1 MNRNM
6 TIGGHVVGASLAL
19 ALMGGAS
26 SALAAPITFFGEDP
40 TTAGVLGPNSSQ
52 ARTDFLSNLT
62 GVGNEDFES
71 FAAGSNS
78 PLSLSFPGSGG
89 TLGASLTGTGEISD
103 SPGYGR
109 FATSGTNYWE
119 VSTGSFVIDFLDPV
133 SAFGFNGIDIGD
145 FVTDQMVL
153 KLTNTLGETSE
164 LTVPHTLGIG
174 NYDRAT
180 LFFGFYDLAQAFTS
194 IEFTNAG
201 GGDVFAFDDM
211 VIGDAE
217 QVTPTPVPE
226 PATLALLGLG
236 LLGLGARR
244 RLFSRSA

>member
-26 SALAAPITFFGEDP
+26 SALAAPITFFGED
-40 TTAGVLGPNSSQ
+40 TSTAGVLGTNSAQ
-52 ARTDFLSNLT
+52 ARTDFLANLT

-71 FAAGSNS
+71 FFSGSSS
-78 PLSLSFPGSGG
+78 PLNLSFPGSSGSLSA
-89 TLGASLTGTGEISD
+89 TLTGTGVIAG
-103 SPGYGR
+103 SPAVGR
-109 FATSGTNYWE
+109 FATSGTKYLE

-145 FVTDQMVL
+145 FVTNQMVL
-153 KLTNTLGETSE
+153 KLTNTLGDTTE
-164 LTVPHTLGIG
+164 LTVPHSLGIG
-174 NYDRAT
+174 NLAQAT
-180 LFFGFYDLAQAFTS
+180 LFFGFYDLAQSFTS

-201 GGDVFAFDDM
+201 GGDLFAFDDM